1 MHPASILSYYPT
13 YSILDE
19 IISYNEY
26 DTLYL
31 YIDLKNCL
39 QSIYMEHT
47 IVNLIENTKLTNVHD
62 SSVFI
67 SLLSFLSFHKIYAS
81 KRNVKIKF
89 FIFYE
94 SGRSYY
100 HQNICKK
107 YKVSRRIDD
116 LYGLDSVDRELFADI
131 MRSNFILIERGCG
144 GMPNVKIL
152 RLLNMEA
159 DFIPYYLTTRNR
171 VENTPN
177 IAHVVYSNDHDLVQ
191 FVGDHRYVFRK
202 VPRKKEIVKKKGGM
216 KIQLH
221 CDCDLDDELQSL
233 AIAVIG
239 DPGDDVD
246 GIKGI
251 GPKTFLKIVP
261 ELNKMTGGM
270 NQLYDN
276 VLKGEKIFNP
286 TGIIKNKH
294 INKLLKKEEQ
304 DGLIS
309 KNMKLVSFELM
320 SRYFDDPDTTEMLE
334 RRNKLLY
341 TLENNEV
348 IPKER
353 IEEVLE
359 RYRIDFQGEE
369 LDNIYFGYDGG

>member
-47 IVNLIENTKLTNVHD
+47 IVNLIESTKLTNIHD
-62 SSVFI
+62 PSVFI

-81 KRNVKIKF
+81 KRNIKIKF

-100 HQNICKK
+100 HQSICKK
-107 YKVSRRIDD
+107 YKISRRIDD
-116 LYGLDSVDRELFADI
+116 LYGLDAVDRELFVDI

-144 GMPNVKIL
+144 RMPNVKIL

-159 DFIPYYLTTRNR
+159 DFVPYYLTTRKL
-171 VENTPN
+171 VETTPN

-191 FVGDHRYVFRK
+191 FIGDHKYVFRK
-202 VPRKKEIVKKKGGM
+202 VPRRKEIIKKKGGM
-216 KIQLH
+216 KVQLH
-221 CDCDLDDELQSL
+221 RDCGLDDDLQPL
-233 AIAVIG
+233 AIAIMG

-251 GPKTFLKIVP
+251 GPKRFLDNAP
-261 ELNKMTGGM
+261 ELIKMVGGM
-270 NQLYDN
+270 NQLYEN
-276 VLKGEKIFNP
+276 VMNGSKIFNP
-286 TGIIKNKH
+286 TGIIKNKY
-294 INKLLKKEEQ
+294 INNILKIEEKN
-304 DGLIS
+304 GLIS
-309 KNMKLVSFELM
+309 KNLKLVSFEIM
-320 SRYFDDPDTTEMLE
+320 SRYFHDPNTTEKLE
-334 RRNKLLY
+334 RKNKILK
-341 TLENNEV
+341 TLKDSNV
-348 IPKER
+348 APLKR
-353 IEEVLE
+353 IKEVLE
-359 RYRIDFQGEE
+359 RHRIDFQEEE